1 MYSKRKKNK
10 IKIKKTM
17 GAGKTKRISA
27 KTKTIKIT
35 YCNP

>member
-17 GAGKTKRISA
+17 GAGKIKRISA
-27 KTKTIKIT
+27 KTKTKKIT